1 MKTSIYSY
9 SLEDLTKIRLARGQ
23 TAYRSKQIYSW
34 LYKKGATSFDDRSD
48 ISKTF
53 REKLKE

>member
-53 REKLKE
+53 RE